1 MQVLAVNLCNPG
13 PNPRAG
19 IVTSGID
26 KRPVAG
32 PVAVTSPATA
42 GVGAVGL
49 AGDRV
54 DDVRHHGGPDRAVYA
69 YAREDL
75 DYWERE
81 LGRALTP
88 GTFGE
93 NLTTSG
99 LDISAA
105 LIGERWRIGQD
116 VVLEVSTPRIPCRT
130 FQRWLESTGWVKRF
144 TSAARPGTYLRV
156 LEPGEIRPGDRVEVG
171 YRPDHDVTVAL
182 TFRALTREPALLP
195 RLLVAASL
203 PEDVESLVRRRT
215 GHRPP
220 GTHLPAGS

>member
-1 MQVLAVNLCNPG
+1 MQVLAVNVCNPG
-13 PNPRAG
+13 PNPRAA
-19 IVTSGID
+19 IFTSGID
-26 KRPVAG
+26 KRPAVG
-32 PVAVTSPATA
+32 PVAVTAPATP

-54 DDVRHHGGPDRAVYA
+54 DDVRHHGGPDQAVYA

-75 DYWERE
+75 DYWEQE

-105 LIGERWRIGQD
+105 LIGERWRIGHD

-130 FQRWLESTGWVKRF
+130 FQRWLGSTGWVKRF
-144 TSAARPGTYLRV
+144 TAAARPGTYLRV
-156 LEPGEIRPGDRVEVG
+156 LEPGEICAADRVEVVH
-171 YRPDHDVTVAL
+171 RPDHDVTVAVVFL
-182 TFRALTREPALLP
+182 ALTREPALLP
-195 RLLVAASL
+195 RLLVAAAL
-203 PEDVESLVRRRT
+203 PDDVSSLVRRRT
-215 GHRPP
+215 GQYPAGTRLPP
-220 GTHLPAGS
+220 GS